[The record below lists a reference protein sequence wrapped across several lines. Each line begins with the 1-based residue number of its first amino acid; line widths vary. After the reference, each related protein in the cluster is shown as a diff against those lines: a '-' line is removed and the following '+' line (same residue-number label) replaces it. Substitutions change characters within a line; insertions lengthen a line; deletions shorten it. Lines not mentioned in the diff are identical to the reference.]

1 MTEFGR
7 RRSKKSAPLAEINIT
22 PFTDVV
28 LVLLVI
34 FMVSASFM
42 GVNAKGGMNVNLPSA
57 KSTEPTPAGKEL
69 EITVTK
75 SNAVS
80 INGSRVSVADLP
92 GALNSLRKQSKVD
105 LVIIKADEAVVYD
118 RIVKVMDAVKLAGLD
133 RIALATEMES
143 GAGHLP
149 GGHRG
154 AQGKIKGFR
163 RSSRPG
169 KLSSGAAS

>member
-1 MTEFGR
+1 VTGPTKRRGR
-7 RRSKKSAPLAEINIT
+7 KSAPLAEINIT

-28 LVLLVI
+28 LVLLII

-57 KSTEPTPAGKEL
+57 KSTEPTLPGKEI

-75 SNAVS
+75 SKALS
-80 INGSRVSVADLP
+80 INGAPIAVADLP
-92 GALNSLRKQSKVD
+92 GALNSLRKHSNID

-133 RIALATEMES
+133 KIALATELEPN
-143 GAGHLP
+143 GPHPGH
-149 GGHRG
+149 GKTGRHR
-154 AQGKIKGFR
+154 
-163 RSSRPG
+163 
-169 KLSSGAAS
+169 ASEL